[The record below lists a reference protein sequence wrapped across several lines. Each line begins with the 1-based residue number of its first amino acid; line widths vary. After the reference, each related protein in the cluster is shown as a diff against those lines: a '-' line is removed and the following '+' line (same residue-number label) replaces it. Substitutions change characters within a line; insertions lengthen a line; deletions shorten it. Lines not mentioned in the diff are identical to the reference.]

1 VRETFVGTWA
11 LVRLALRRDR
21 WMLPSWILAFVFM
34 AGAAV
39 SASAGGWP
47 DEASRVEAA
56 RAINESAA
64 MVAMFGRVYDP
75 TSLGSLSMI
84 KYTAFMTAAVA
95 ILMIVVA
102 VRHTRAEE
110 ESGRLEVL
118 SGGRLGRN
126 APLTAALIVV
136 FGASLILGLLTSVS
150 LTAAGLP
157 GTGSLAFGLGWGVTG
172 MAFGAVAAV
181 AAQITTES
189 RSATGAALS
198 VVAVTYMLRAVGDLA
213 DPGPSVFS
221 WLSPIGW
228 NQQIRAYA
236 GDRWWV
242 FGLPLALCL
251 VLVPVAFGLRAR
263 RDLGSGMREP
273 GAGPAFGALKGVWGL
288 ARRLHSRMLVVWG
301 VWVVL
306 FGALI
311 GSLANSVADF
321 LSSDTMIEWLEKLGG
336 TDVIEDAFI
345 SAEIGLVGIMISA
358 YGVATVNRL
367 RSEEV
372 SGHAESLLGTS
383 TTRIRWAT
391 SHYAAA
397 LMGVALLL
405 TLLGFSCGIGAA
417 ASLGDASQI
426 GRITLAG
433 VAQIPAAWVMAGIA
447 LAVFGL
453 MPKAAWATWV
463 FLVAFIAIGVLG
475 DTLGLPAWSTDI
487 SPFQHSP
494 QLPLDSGSIL
504 PIVVLTVVAAV
515 FAVAGYLGWRRRDL
529 VP

>member
-21 WMLPSWILAFVFM
+21 WMLPSWILAFAFM

-39 SASAGGWP
+39 SAGAGGWP
-47 DEASRVEAA
+47 DEASRIEAA
-56 RAINESAA
+56 KAINESVA

-84 KYTAFMTAAVA
+84 KYTAFMTATVA

-102 VRHTRAEE
+102 IRHTRAEE
-110 ESGRLEVL
+110 ESGRLELV

-136 FGASLILGLLTSVS
+136 FGASLALGLLTSAS

-157 GTGSLAFGLGWGVTG
+157 GEGSLAFGLGWGVTG

-181 AAQITTES
+181 TAQVTTES
-189 RSATGAALS
+189 RSATGIALS
-198 VVAVTYMLRAVGDLA
+198 LVAVTYMLRAIGDLA
-213 DPGPSVFS
+213 DPGPSAFS

-242 FGLPLALCL
+242 FSLPLALCV
-251 VLVPVAFGLRAR
+251 VLIPVAFRLRAK

-273 GAGPAFGALKGVWGL
+273 RPGAATGKMRGVWGL
-288 ARRLHSRMLVVWG
+288 ARHLHSRVLVVWG

-306 FGALI
+306 FGVLI
-311 GSLANSVADF
+311 GSLVNSVADF
-321 LSSDTMIEWLEKLGG
+321 LSSETMIEWLERLGG
-336 TDVIEDAFI
+336 TDVIEDAFL
-345 SAEIGLVGIMISA
+345 SAEIGIVAIMISA

-367 RSEEV
+367 RGEET
-372 SGHAESLLGTS
+372 SGHTESLLGTS
-383 TTRIRWAT
+383 TTRARWAT
-391 SHYAAA
+391 SHFAAA
-397 LMGVALLL
+397 VAGVALLL
-405 TLLGFSCGIGAA
+405 TLLGLSCGIGAA

-433 VAQIPAAWVMAGIA
+433 VAQIPAAWVVAGIA
-447 LAVFGL
+447 LAVFGWI
-453 MPKAAWATWV
+453 PRAAWAMWV
-463 FLVAFIAIGVLG
+463 FFVAFIAIGVLG
-475 DTLGLPAWSTDI
+475 DTLRLPAWFTDV

-494 QLPLDSGSIL
+494 QLPLDGGSIL
-504 PIVVLTVVAAV
+504 PLAVLTAVAAA
-515 FAVAGYLGWRRRDL
+515 FASLGYLGWRRRDL